1 MSALMLTQLGNLV
14 YPDRP
19 ITYGIV
25 QPGPDISPEG
35 IPLIRGKD
43 YSGGKVDTSELYHVL
58 PSIDKP
64 YARSKVR
71 AGDILLSIV
80 GYLGQVAE
88 VPESMEGANITQTTA
103 RISVDPAKA
112 CAHYLFQYFQ
122 SAAFRDE
129 VRKFEKGSA
138 QPGLNLSDLAKFE
151 VHLTPRSEQTKIAEI
166 LSTVDRAIEQTEALI
181 AKQQRLKTG
190 LMQDLLT
197 RGIDE
202 HGNLR
207 SEQTHKFKE
216 SPLGRIPV
224 EWEVKSVESK
234 LECIIDYR
242 GRTPVKTDSGIP
254 LITAKNVREGF
265 LCEEPREFIAV
276 DAYDSWM
283 TRGIPEPGDVMIT
296 TEAPMGNVARVPGY
310 KIALAQRLITLPTK
324 KNELSSDFLFW
335 MLHWSRTLERLELLT
350 SGSTVVGIKQSVF
363 RKVDFSFPP
372 LDEQSKIAAPL
383 NAERDTAE
391 TNLKHLSKLRALKT
405 ALMQDLLTGR
415 KRVTNLLASNEN
427 NSKPR

>member
-1 MSALMLTQLGNLV
+1 MSA
-14 YPDRP
+14 
-19 ITYGIV
+19 
-25 QPGPDISPEG
+25 ISGWETRSFSDLIKLIRNGYAGQQVADATDFPVSRIETIADARIDFQKVG
-35 IPLIRGKD
+35 YVRSIPLSYLLHEGDMLFSNINSVKHIGKIAQVKRG
-43 YSGGKVDTSELYHVL
+43 TRLYH
-58 PSIDKP
+58 
-64 YARSKVR
+64 
-71 AGDILLSIV
+71 GMNLLVMRLI
-80 GYLGQVAE
+80 
-88 VPESMEGANITQTTA
+88 
-103 RISVDPAKA
+103 
-112 CAHYLFQYFQ
+112 
-122 SAAFRDE
+122 DE
-129 VRKFEKGSA
+129 VDENFIFYKLNSKKIWFEQMSA
-138 QPGLNLSDLAKFE
+138 QAVNQASINQATIKELELEIPTSK
-151 VHLTPRSEQTKIAEI
+151 PEQTKIAEI

-202 HGNLR
+202 NGNLR
-207 SEQTHKFKE
+207 SEQTHPFKD

-224 EWEVKSVESK
+224 EWEVKPIESK

-242 GRTPVKTDSGIP
+242 GRTPVKTDAGIP

-265 LCEEPREFIAV
+265 LCEEPREFIDT

-296 TEAPMGNVARVPGY
+296 TEAPMGNVARVPDY

-363 RKVDFSFPP
+363 RRVEFSFPP
-372 LDEQSKIAAPL
+372 LDEQSKIAALL

-415 KRVTNLLASNEN
+415 KRVTDLLDGKERVA
-427 NSKPR
+427 